1 MILIKLDIVN
11 HLSCGVISKRIMFFS
26 NEKSRGKRKKR
37 YFNPKTYLDNLLGNS
52 QGGHLNNNLY
62 AQWVGIIEQIIW
74 QIGNGVFFL

>member
-1 MILIKLDIVN
+1 VVLLAKE
-11 HLSCGVISKRIMFFS
+11 SCFCS
-26 NEKSRGKRKKR
+26 NENSHGEGKKKR
-37 YFNPKTYLDNLLGNS
+37 YLNPMTYLDNLSRNS